1 MTRILIIGGGV
12 GGLAVALA
20 LHKAG
25 AEPVVYEAHPD
36 SKARR
41 AGPPARRPGSCR
53 RSWHA
58 GSTGPLRSEAV
69 PS

>member
-1 MTRILIIGGGV
+1 MTCILIIGGGV

-36 SKARR
+36 SDQDIGAFLTLAKRR
-41 AGPPARRPGSCR
+41 TSSPPPASG
-53 RSWHA
+53 
-58 GSTGPLRSEAV
+58 
-69 PS
+69 